1 MEKAIQLALFLEN
14 KPGTLA
20 AVCDALA
27 AENINIY
34 ALTISDTVDHS
45 VVRMVVSD
53 PHKALSIFED
63 HGTLVVES
71 DVILIEHDNKPGSL
85 SRVAKQ
91 LAASDVNIEYAYLA
105 SGPHCEIGTLVLR
118 VNDINKALGV
128 LSAKE
133 SPVGP

>member
-1 MEKAIQLALFLEN
+1 MEKALQLALFLEN

-27 AENINIY
+27 AESINIY

-85 SRVAKQ
+85 SRVAKR

-118 VNDINKALGV
+118 VSDINKALDV
-128 LSAKE
+128 LATEE
-133 SPVGP
+133 SRVAR

>member
-1 MEKAIQLALFLEN
+1 MDKAIQLALFLEN
-14 KPGTLA
+14 RPGTLA

-27 AENINIY
+27 AVQINIY

-53 PHKALSIFED
+53 PHRALSIFEE

-85 SRVAKQ
+85 STVAKK
-91 LAASDVNIEYAYLA
+91 LAAHDVNIEYAYTA
-105 SGPHCEIGTLVLR
+105 SGPHVQIGTLILR
-118 VNDINKALGV
+118 VNDLEKAMEVLGAEV
-128 LSAKE
+128 PA
-133 SPVGP
+133 VDV

>member
-27 AENINIY
+27 AEDINIY

-53 PHKALSIFED
+53 PHKALGIFED

-85 SRVAKQ
+85 SRVAKK

-105 SGPHCEIGTLVLR
+105 SGPRCEIGTLVLR
-118 VNDINKALGV
+118 VNDINKALDV
-128 LSAKE
+128 LLAEE
-133 SPVGP
+133 SRVGP